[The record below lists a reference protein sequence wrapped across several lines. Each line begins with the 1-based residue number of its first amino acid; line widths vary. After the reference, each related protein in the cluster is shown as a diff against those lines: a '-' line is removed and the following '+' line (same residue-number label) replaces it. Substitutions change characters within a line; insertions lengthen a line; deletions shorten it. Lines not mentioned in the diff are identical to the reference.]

1 MYHEIKYAKAT
12 SLNLPHALPLLK
24 LQSRGKCLPIQ
35 QYPDNLAQYL
45 DDSRSMS
52 TLITNDLNHVLS
64 KLQGLPT
71 IYQIVFYSEDNSI

>member
-1 MYHEIKYAKAT
+1 MYHEIKYAKAIT
-12 SLNLPHALPLLK
+12 KP
-24 LQSRGKCLPIQ
+24 RKCLPIQ

-71 IYQIVFYSEDNSI
+71 IYQIVFYNEDNSI